1 MNNSDNRLSFPLK
14 TGPLFLEAEGG
25 WVGLSYRRKVVTG
38 GSVGAELA
46 LMKRVLD
53 TCGRNAWR

>member
-1 MNNSDNRLSFPLK
+1 MSFPLK